1 MFKDRLKEI
10 RKQRNLTQ
18 AQLAEIVGVSAT
30 SVYLW
35 ERGTVKP
42 GYGTLVLISEK
53 LEVDIKQLL

>member
-1 MFKDRLKEI
+1 MFKERLKQI
-10 RKQRNLTQ
+10 RKERNLTQ

-53 LEVDIKQLL
+53 LDIDIKDLL